1 MKLQVPL
8 VRING
13 IHYEVNRLISW
24 HRGLNAKTLMR
35 KKPWHLILIPSYV
48 SIMAA
53 QEWMYIS
60 Q

>member
-1 MKLQVPL
+1 MAS
-8 VRING
+8 
-13 IHYEVNRLISW
+13 RLE
-24 HRGLNAKTLMR
+24 RQDFDAKETMAFDLD
-35 KKPWHLILIPSYV
+35 SYV